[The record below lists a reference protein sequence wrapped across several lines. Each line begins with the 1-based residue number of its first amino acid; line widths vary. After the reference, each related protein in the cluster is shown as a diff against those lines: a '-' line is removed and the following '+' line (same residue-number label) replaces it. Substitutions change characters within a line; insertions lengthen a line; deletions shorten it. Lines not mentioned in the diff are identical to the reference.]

1 MSHVITGIVQ
11 RRKVGSPTRK
21 AVLLFMAG
29 CASDDGTGVWTSKAN
44 MADDL
49 EMGRRTVQV
58 CIDDLIAAGLISEVG
73 QKPCRNGF
81 TVEYR
86 LNIDAILRL
95 EPTRAGAAPVQD
107 VHMTRAGAAPQDV
120 QELHINLTGTIHEP
134 RKEPLVVPQG
144 KKPRRRPEVPL
155 PPDWVPSEKNLS
167 DAAERKFSAMET
179 EHEADR
185 FRNHHTAKG
194 SLFRDWDAAWR
205 TWLGNARKFSGVHM
219 AFQASPGRHG
229 QGSSIASIVARRR
242 IDGTV

>member
-1 MSHVITGIVQ
+1 MSIPALNWCIEQKTLPPGEWVVLFHLCHAHNQEHGCFPSQDFLAEQTNMSKRSIV
-11 RRKVGSPTRK
+11 RHIG
-21 AVLLFMAG
+21 A
-29 CASDDGTGVWTSKAN
+29 
-44 MADDL
+44 L
-49 EMGRRTVQV
+49 E
-58 CIDDLIAAGLISEVG
+58 AAGLVVRQRRFNSVGERISDRYIMPFEPGFVRENPPSANLASGQSVHGYVPNGAQNVHEMAPKHEV
-73 QKPCRNGF
+73 
-81 TVEYR
+81 
-86 LNIDAILRL
+86 
-95 EPTRAGAAPVQD
+95 
-107 VHMTRAGAAPQDV
+107 
-120 QELHINLTGTIHEP
+120 TGIEH
-134 RKEPLVVPQG
+134 KEPLVVPQD

-167 DAAERKFSAMET
+167 DAAERQFSAMET

-205 TWLGNARKFSGVHM
+205 TWLGNARKFSGGRM